1 MYNVQCTLFNVQWM
15 HNVQIIYNNNLQCTN
30 NGNRTIYKL
39 WKMCNVKYT
48 MVYNVQLKCTMYNV
62 QCWMYNVEYTL
73 CPRYL

>member
-1 MYNVQCTLFNVQWM
+1 MYNVQITENVHFTNDGRCTML
-15 HNVQIIYNNNLQCTN
+15 YNLQCTN

-39 WKMCNVKYT
+39 WKMSNVKYT